1 MRWLLSKAKFKTLSL
16 LGLFS
21 LVVTFIAIT
30 TSYLYAFW
38 QVSNEVRSDSEQ
50 LLNYVEHKLSVAGNS
65 LEKLNEVEF
74 TGCDNQVKER
84 LEEFLFD
91 HLGAGL
97 FLIRHK
103 DSAPW
108 TYCSVVGNIL
118 ISPRDRNFNR
128 LIFLDE
134 SRNKVI
140 SVMGYDWQGLK
151 KRDLFVSLETD
162 DRINAVRIALED
174 SYSFFED
181 QCTDCRHVEVR
192 LSNDDLIFELGEVK
206 TGVLTELRVYSHEFP
221 LYVDAVVGRKRVRA
235 QMFNSLLLTIPI
247 SLVFTLLCLYIFNLV
262 KALHN
267 SLGFQLKKAVK
278 RRELIAYYQPIIDA
292 QTGYVVGA
300 EALVRWVKPDGSV
313 EPPGRFI
320 QVLEESDLINE
331 VTLQLLKNIPIDLA
345 EVLEQSPLF
354 RCSINLVPQHLEL
367 PGFTEQ
373 LLELEK
379 QGFPCDQLAIEIT
392 ERLPLKNLRQAR
404 MNVEKMKAL
413 GVCIE
418 LDDAGTGYGGASY
431 LQELN
436 IDVMKID
443 KLFVDTLIVSP
454 DKTQVLDANIQMAKS
469 LGMQI
474 IAEGVETSAQSEALV
489 DKGVRFQQGYL
500 FAKPL
505 STVEFIAFWHESHQA
520 YIQQYDDTDMPDL
533 YALKEE

>member
-1 MRWLLSKAKFKTLSL
+1 MKFKTLSS

-21 LVVTFIAIT
+21 ILVIIIAIA

-65 LEKLNEVEF
+65 LEKLNEVNF
-74 TGCDNQVKER
+74 SSCDNKGQEK

-118 ISPRDRNFNR
+118 VSQRDRNFNNV
-128 LIFLDE
+128 IYLDDN
-134 SRNKVI
+134 RKKVI
-140 SVMGYDWQGLK
+140 SVMGYDWQGIE
-151 KRDLFVSLETD
+151 KRDLFVALEAD
-162 DRINAVRIALED
+162 DRINVVRIALED

-192 LSNDDLIFELGEVK
+192 LSNDDLILELGEVK
-206 TGVLTELRVYSHEFP
+206 SGVLTELRVYSHEFP
-221 LYVDAVVGRKRVRA
+221 LYVDAVVGRKRVRGE
-235 QMFNSLLLTIPI
+235 MFNSLMLTIPI
-247 SLVFTLLCLYIFNLV
+247 SLVFSLLCLYIVNLV
-262 KALHN
+262 KTLHR
-267 SLGFQLKKAVK
+267 SLGYQLKVAVK
-278 RRELIAYYQPIIDA
+278 RGELIAYYQPIIDA

-300 EALVRWVKPDGSV
+300 EALVRWIKPDGSV

-320 QVLEESDLINE
+320 QVLEESDLIND

-345 EVLEQSPLF
+345 EVLEQSPQF
-354 RCSINLVPQHLEL
+354 RCSINLVPQHLES
-367 PGFTEQ
+367 PCFAKQ
-373 LLELEK
+373 LLELK
-379 QGFPCDQLAIEIT
+379 GKGFPCDQLAIEIT
-392 ERLPLKNLRQAR
+392 ERLPLKNLSQAK

-413 GVCIE
+413 GICIE

-443 KLFVDTLIVSP
+443 KLFVDTLIISP
-454 DKTQVLDANIQMAKS
+454 DRTQVLDANIQMAKS

-474 IAEGVETSAQSEALV
+474 IAEGVETSFQSEALV
-489 DKGVRFQQGYL
+489 EKGVRFQQGYL

-505 STVEFIAFWHESHQA
+505 STAEFIAFWHESHQA
-520 YIQQYDDTDMPDL
+520 YIQQYANTDMPNL

>member
-38 QVSNEVRSDSEQ
+38 QISNEVRSDSEQ

-65 LEKLNEVEF
+65 LEKLNKVEF
-74 TGCDNQVKER
+74 TGCDNQGQER

-118 ISPRDRNFNR
+118 ISQRDRNPNS

-134 SRNKVI
+134 SRKKVI

-192 LSNDDLIFELGEVK
+192 LSNDDLIFEVGEVK
-206 TGVLTELRVYSHEFP
+206 TGVLTELRISSHEFP

-247 SLVFTLLCLYIFNLV
+247 SMVFALLCLYIFNLV

-300 EALVRWVKPDGSV
+300 EALVRWIKPDGSV

-367 PGFTEQ
+367 PSFTEQ
-373 LLELEK
+373 LIELEK

-520 YIQQYDDTDMPDL
+520 YIQQYADTDMPDL